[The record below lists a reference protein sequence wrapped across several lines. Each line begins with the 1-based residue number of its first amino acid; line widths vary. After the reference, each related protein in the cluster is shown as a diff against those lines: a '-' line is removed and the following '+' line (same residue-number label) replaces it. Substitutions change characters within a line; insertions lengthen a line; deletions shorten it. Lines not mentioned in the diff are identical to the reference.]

1 MYWVKVLEVDQLYD
15 SQTYVPF
22 TWYIISAFEFSMIL
36 NKPKGETISSR
47 AQVIGALGNYGQ
59 LYCLRDN

>member
-22 TWYIISAFEFSMIL
+22 TWYIISEFEFSMIL
-36 NKPKGETISSR
+36 NKPKGEPL
-47 AQVIGALGNYGQ
+47 VPVHKL
-59 LYCLRDN
+59 LVP